1 MFYEHKQNFFSN
13 LIFDKRTQKQRLAI
27 DMKLTLSKTYISKIK
42 ILRIFALPFIF
53 LPIESN
59 VISQWLSIQFNIYQS
74 HENVVLFL
82 EHTMLATLK
91 LRVEMSHLIYGT
103 RGNWSMTRII
113 GLLNV
118 DVQKR
123 TRLFKR
129 LLLHEKWLEKLF
141 SLLQHR

>member
-1 MFYEHKQNFFSN
+1 MFYEHKQNFISN
-13 LIFDKRTQKQRLAI
+13 LIFDKRTQTQRMAI
-27 DMKLTLSKTYISKIK
+27 GMKLPPSKSYFSKIK

-53 LPIESN
+53 IPIE
-59 VISQWLSIQFNIYQS
+59 WFPIQFNIYQS

-91 LRVEMSHLIYGT
+91 LRVEMSHPIYGT
-103 RGNWSMTRII
+103 RRNWSMTRII

>member
-13 LIFDKRTQKQRLAI
+13 LIFDKRTQKQRMAI
-27 DMKLTLSKTYISKIK
+27 DMKLTLSKSYISKIK

-53 LPIESN
+53 LPIEF
-59 VISQWLSIQFNIYQS
+59 SQWLSIQFNIYQS

-82 EHTMLATLK
+82 EHIMLATLK
-91 LRVEMSHLIYGT
+91 QRVEMSHPIYGT
-103 RGNWSMTRII
+103 RRNWSMTRII

-129 LLLHEKWLEKLF
+129 MLLHEKWLEKLF